1 MYQLL
6 KNFQIYDDRK
16 GKASAS
22 AFCVSSRPRASTDP
36 DDPVDMGRS
45 DEEYAED
52 VERHIERWIVD
63 FVEGPELYD
72 KLRFE
77 PGQLEPELGRFLDLV
92 TYSLRSPDPS
102 KNRERVSRNFDMLRT
117 PDVLTGS
124 TLYPVQSSPST

>member
-6 KNFQIYDDRK
+6 KSFQIYDDRK

-52 VERHIERWIVD
+52 VERHIERRIVD
-63 FVEGPELYD
+63 LVEGPELYD
-72 KLRFE
+72 ELPFRIGSARAGIRRV
-77 PGQLEPELGRFLDLV
+77 PRSRDIQL
-92 TYSLRSPDPS
+92 S
-102 KNRERVSRNFDMLRT
+102 
-117 PDVLTGS
+117 
-124 TLYPVQSSPST
+124 